1 MGLILSF
8 CSKSRL
14 QTLER
19 NEQAIIDC
27 KICRDKIKSYIRTLE
42 KQERI
47 KKEQAKLELKDGN
60 RDKAKRLLNKSKI
73 FSEQIKVAN
82 GQLDM
87 IMDQITQIESAQM
100 KKDALQVLE
109 QGNIVLRKLNEEVN
123 IEKWEKISDEMN
135 EIKQQQEE
143 ISEYLTN
150 HRIDQDKFNEDLNK
164 ELEELENIQKQS
176 ENMNDIVELT
186 EKKKIGEN
194 SIENLREIN
203 QEMQSTNNMIIE
215 N

>member
-47 KKEQAKLELKDGN
+47 KKEQAKLELKHGN

-109 QGNIVLRKLNEEVN
+109 QGNTVLRKLNEEVN

-176 ENMNDIVELT
+176 ENMNDKVELT

-194 SIENLREIN
+194 SNENLREIN